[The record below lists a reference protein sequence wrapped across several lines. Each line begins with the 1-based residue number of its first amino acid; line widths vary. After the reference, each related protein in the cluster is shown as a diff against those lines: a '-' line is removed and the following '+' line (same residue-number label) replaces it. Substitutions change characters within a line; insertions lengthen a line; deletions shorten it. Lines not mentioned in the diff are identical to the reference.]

1 LRFAGRVVLVTG
13 AASGIGRAAARQ
25 FAAEGARVVLAD
37 LDEEGL
43 GRVSEEIRA
52 AGGTCVALKADV
64 TSDAD
69 VEAMVSRTLQE
80 FGAIHVLV
88 NNAGVGQFMP
98 FHTMQEEDW
107 DLVMEVNAKAIFRC
121 SRAVVPVM
129 IEQNYGRIVNV
140 TSIMGEVAAVAQ
152 SAYNASKGAA
162 KMLTQGMAR
171 DLAEFNILVNAVAP
185 GMVVTG
191 LTERMFADDEQRAWF
206 EERIPLRRIGQPE
219 EIAPAILFLA
229 SDEARYIT
237 GATLKVDGGLSAAAG

>member
-1 LRFAGRVVLVTG
+1 MLVTG

>member
-1 LRFAGRVVLVTG
+1 MLVTG

-25 FAAEGARVVLAD
+25 FAAEGARVVLTD